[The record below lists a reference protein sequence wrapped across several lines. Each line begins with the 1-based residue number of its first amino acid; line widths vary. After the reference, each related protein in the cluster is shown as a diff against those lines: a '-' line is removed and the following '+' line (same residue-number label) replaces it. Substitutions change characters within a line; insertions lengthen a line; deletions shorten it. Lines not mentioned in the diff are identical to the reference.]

1 MCARPEPTLVRDQL
15 ALTESYWRLARIDG
29 LTKTGLTKAISAYSI
44 LEMLQRLPGNRSS
57 LTDIA
62 KHLGLSRSNLTRM
75 VDVLERDRLVDR
87 DAKGQSID
95 RRVTTIQLTDAGR
108 ETAER
113 VRPIEAQVAKALTD
127 CLSDAELSMLTHCL
141 KRLESS
147 ALSLLPETF
156 VRKRS

>member
-1 MCARPEPTLVRDQL
+1 M
-15 ALTESYWRLARIDG
+15 
-29 LTKTGLTKAISAYSI
+29 
-44 LEMLQRLPGNRSS
+44 
-57 LTDIA
+57 TDIA

-75 VDVLERDRLVDR
+75 VAVLERDRLVDR

-113 VRPIEAQVAKALTD
+113 VRPIEAQVAKAVTD
-127 CLSDAELSMLTHCL
+127 WLSDDELSMLTQCL
-141 KRLESS
+141 KRLEAS
-147 ALSLLPETF
+147 ARSLLPETF

>member
-15 ALTESYWRLARIDG
+15 ALTESFWRLARIDG
-29 LTKTGLTKAISAYSI
+29 LTKAGLTKAISAYSI
-44 LEMLQRLPGNRSS
+44 LEMLQSLPGNRSS

-108 ETAER
+108 ETA
-113 VRPIEAQVAKALTD
+113 
-127 CLSDAELSMLTHCL
+127 
-141 KRLESS
+141 
-147 ALSLLPETF
+147 
-156 VRKRS
+156 